1 MLNFRLKL
9 NLSNV
14 LVRIVVVKYQEVQSQ
29 SVSELYDR
37 LYQLKKALLNIRV
50 QRSTGTV
57 SNTSQI
63 RKNRCDVAR
72 IKTRL
77 VQMNKK

>member
-1 MLNFRLKL
+1 
-9 NLSNV
+9 
-14 LVRIVVVKYQEVQSQ
+14 VKYQEVQNQ

-37 LYQLKKALLNIRV
+37 LYQLKKELLSIRV

-63 RKNRCDVAR
+63 RKNRRDVAR

>member
-1 MLNFRLKL
+1 
-9 NLSNV
+9 
-14 LVRIVVVKYQEVQSQ
+14 VKYQEVSNK
-29 SVSELYDR
+29 SASELYDS
-37 LYQLKKALLNIRV
+37 LYSLKKELLNIRI
-50 QRSTGTV
+50 QRATGSV

-63 RKNRCDVAR
+63 RKNRRDVAR

>member
-1 MLNFRLKL
+1 M
-9 NLSNV
+9 
-14 LVRIVVVKYQEVQSQ
+14 KYQEVQSQ

-37 LYQLKKALLNIRV
+37 LYQLKKELLNIRV

-63 RKNRCDVAR
+63 RKNRRDVAR

>member
-1 MLNFRLKL
+1 M
-9 NLSNV
+9 
-14 LVRIVVVKYQEVQSQ
+14 KYQEVQSQ

-50 QRSTGTV
+50 HRSTGTV

-63 RKNRCDVAR
+63 RKNRRDVAR

>member
-1 MLNFRLKL
+1 M
-9 NLSNV
+9 
-14 LVRIVVVKYQEVQSQ
+14 KYQEVQNQ

-37 LYQLKKALLNIRV
+37 LYQLKKELLSIRV

-63 RKNRCDVAR
+63 RKNRRDVAR

>member
-1 MLNFRLKL
+1 M
-9 NLSNV
+9 
-14 LVRIVVVKYQEVQSQ
+14 KYQEVSNK
-29 SVSELYDR
+29 SASELYDS
-37 LYQLKKALLNIRV
+37 LYSLKKELLNIRI
-50 QRSTGTV
+50 QRATGSV

-63 RKNRCDVAR
+63 RKNRRDVAR

>member
-1 MLNFRLKL
+1 M
-9 NLSNV
+9 
-14 LVRIVVVKYQEVQSQ
+14 KYQEVQSQ

-37 LYQLKKALLNIRV
+37 LYQLKKELLNIRV

-63 RKNRCDVAR
+63 RKNRREVAR

-77 VQMNKK
+77 TQMNKK

>member
-1 MLNFRLKL
+1 M
-9 NLSNV
+9 
-14 LVRIVVVKYQEVQSQ
+14 KYQEVQNQ

-37 LYQLKKALLNIRV
+37 LYQLKKELLNIRI
-50 QRSTGTV
+50 QRSTGSV

-63 RKNRCDVAR
+63 RKNRRDVAR

-77 VQMNKK
+77 AQTNKK